1 MKQQCPKCGNW
12 VVGLKE
18 ESIGKS
24 TTAGFLGGLSS
35 GLLSPVLGPL
45 AFVAGKGIQNLT
57 ENSLDKAL
65 GVNYLYKCPN
75 CGYLWQ
81 NAITDE
87 NGSILTKEQYLFA
100 QEYEYFLEHSEEIG
114 VSKETV
120 DGYISKLNSM
130 QLTCDLP
137 KSEVYFLIAWIAYMA
152 SKELNQSYL
161 SIAEK
166 YIHKAKRLLN
176 DEEYQL
182 FALMVENKQ
191 GNRNTER
198 IVREAIK
205 LFSDLKSDN
214 MLLKE
219 EYYYDELSDA
229 IWEEINKYKEEK
241 IQKKKSYLIK
251 NSLFT
256 VPVLLFVIYKYMNYD
271 SPEGFLSTLFSWVPI
286 YWTILLTLG
295 GGYLF
300 VAVNFYKTFSRK
312 DEEWREEF
320 IAQYTSFKWSDLL
333 K

>member
-45 AFVAGKGIQNLT
+45 ASVAGKGIQNLT

-65 GVNYLYKCPN
+65 GVNYLYECPN
-75 CGYLWQ
+75 CGYSWQ

-271 SPEGFLSTLFSWVPI
+271 SPEDFLSTLFSWVPI

-295 GGYLF
+295 GTYLF

-312 DEEWREEF
+312 DEEWKNEF
-320 IAQYTSFKWSDLL
+320 IAKYTPFKWSDLL